1 MAKINEEKFVHEE
14 YKKADGLN
22 TRISIHEKY
31 STNKM
36 GVGNWYFT
44 KYEIKDGMKVLEL
57 GCGSG
62 AMWVNHKDVIGR
74 FSKLVLS
81 DLTEGMLAETKK
93 NVGEAGNIEYKV
105 IDIQDI
111 PYEDSSFDMVI
122 ANYMLYHVPD
132 ISKALSEV
140 RRVLKDDG
148 IFYAGTAGENGI
160 MENLIR
166 MLGQEMFY
174 NNSFSLENGEDKLK
188 QVFSQIDIERYPDS
202 LAVTNI
208 EDLMDYIYSGIT
220 FKNECTLS
228 RDEVRTILTGKM
240 VDGVLVLPK
249 DPGMFVARGIA

>member
-1 MAKINEEKFVHEE
+1 M
-14 YKKADGLN
+14 
-22 TRISIHEKY
+22 
-31 STNKM
+31 
-36 GVGNWYFT
+36 
-44 KYEIKDGMKVLEL
+44 
-57 GCGSG
+57 
-62 AMWVNHKDVIGR
+62 
-74 FSKLVLS
+74 
-81 DLTEGMLAETKK
+81 
-93 NVGEAGNIEYKV
+93 

-188 QVFSQIDIERYPDS
+188 QVFSKIDIERYPDS

-208 EDLMDYIYSGIT
+208 DDLMDYIYSGIT
-220 FKNECTLS
+220 FKNECTLP
-228 RDEVRTILTGKM
+228 RDEVRAILTGKM
-240 VDGVLVLPK
+240 VDGVLMLPK